1 MEIIQAA
8 VLAGFPHGFTTRR
21 GGASAGPFASA
32 NLGAG
37 IIPEGDGPGRA
48 AVAENWARL
57 EGTTGLRFARVR
69 QVHGREVVVTTAP
82 EAAVREADGLVSA
95 TPGLAACVLAADCVP
110 ILIADPRSGAVAAV
124 HAGWRGTIARIA
136 AAGVE
141 ALVRERRAR
150 PAELVA
156 AIGPA
161 IGPCC
166 YEVAL
171 ELANRFAQEIDRKVA
186 STTRG
191 GPRLDLWL
199 ANRMILKAIGL
210 PSRQIETVERCTSC
224 EDESFFSHRRD
235 EGLTG
240 RQAGFIAPRPA
251 AR

>member
-1 MEIIQAA
+1 MEIIRTT
-8 VLAGFPHGFTTRR
+8 VLDGFPHGFTGRV
-21 GGASAGPFASA
+21 GGASVGPFASA

-37 IIPEGDGPGRA
+37 IIPASDAAGRA

-57 EGTTGLRFARVR
+57 ERSTGLRFARPR
-69 QVHGREVVVTTAP
+69 QVHGREVLLATGP
-82 EAAVREADGLVSA
+82 EAALREADGLVSA
-95 TPGLAACVLAADCVP
+95 TEGLAACVLAADCVP

-136 AAGVE
+136 AAGVL
-141 ALVRERRAR
+141 ALVRERGAR
-150 PAELVA
+150 PQELRA

-166 YEVAL
+166 YEVAID
-171 ELANRFAQEIDRKVA
+171 LAERFAREVARNVA

-199 ANRMILKAIGL
+199 ANRMILKEIGL
-210 PSRQIETVERCTSC
+210 PSRQIETIERCTSC

-235 EGLTG
+235 EGTTG

-251 AR
+251 AG